1 MAIRKTKDEA
11 KALAQ
16 RPSPPEIL
24 FDESNWVKH
33 FVPADG
39 IAHWVATTLL
49 DESSP
54 LYNEDHKHLHF
65 ADIEYLW
72 AATANNRQ
80 MRRVVGQCEEVT
92 FRAGA
97 WQKGRQEQQMKEWF
111 GRVPAY
117 LITLDAHYARECSDT
132 EFCALVE
139 HELYHIAQKRD
150 AFDNPDFTRDGLPK
164 LGIQSHDVEE
174 FVGIVRRYGVGAAA
188 GETTRLVAAA
198 QRPAEV
204 GHVAIAQAC
213 GTCILRAA

>member
-1 MAIRKTKDEA
+1 MPRKK
-11 KALAQ
+11 
-16 RPSPPEIL
+16 PEIIRNLAPLRPMPPDLL
-24 FDESNWVKH
+24 FDESNWTKH

-39 IAHWVATTLL
+39 LAEWVAKTLM

-54 LYNEDHKHLHF
+54 LYNEDHKHLHY

-72 AATANNRQ
+72 AAVENKRQ

-92 FRAGA
+92 FRCGA

-117 LITLDAHYARECSDT
+117 LITLDAHYARECSDI

-139 HELYHIAQKRD
+139 HELFHIAQERD
-150 AFDNPDFTRDGLPK
+150 AFDAPAFTRDGLPK
-164 LGIQSHDVEE
+164 IGIQGHDCEE

-188 GETTRLVAAA
+188 GKTAALVEAAKRA
-198 QRPAEV
+198 PEV
-204 GHVAIAQAC
+204 GQVDIARMC
-213 GTCILRAA
+213 GTCLLKAA